1 MIKLRLKKLG
11 LIINPIAGMGG
22 RVGLKG
28 TDGLDILKKA
38 KKLGAKPQAEER
50 AVETLKR
57 LEPLKDKIELIT
69 YPEEM
74 GEKVA
79 VRCDFSP
86 GIIGT
91 LKSFNTAA
99 ADTQQAAR
107 DMSDLGVDLILFA
120 GGDGTARDIYR
131 AVGDSSVVLGIPAG
145 VKIHSAVYACNP
157 VISGDLAALFLEGK
171 IKKIIEAEVMDID
184 EENFR
189 RDIISARL
197 YGYLRIPYKNRYL
210 QRVKAGSSEDER
222 YSQEAIAFEIIK
234 NMSDEFY
241 YIIGPG
247 TTTRAIMEKL
257 NLDYSLLGVD
267 IVYRKRLAGKDLSES
282 ELLEKIEGKKA
293 KLIVTPIGGQ
303 GYLFGRGN
311 QQISPEV
318 VECVGKENII
328 IIATKQKINSLFGH
342 PLLVDTGDETADRL
356 LNDYFRVITGYREYV
371 IYKVTYMPDS

>member
-1 MIKLRLKKLG
+1 
-11 LIINPIAGMGG
+11 MGG

-28 TDGLDILKKA
+28 TDGLEILKKA
-38 KKLGAKPQAEER
+38 KKLGAKPQSEER

-69 YPEEM
+69 YPGEM
-74 GEKVA
+74 GEKAA
-79 VRCDFSP
+79 VRCGFSP
-86 GIIGT
+86 RVIGT
-91 LKSFNTAA
+91 IKSFMTAA

-107 DMSDLGVDLILFA
+107 DMSELGVDLILFA
-120 GGDGTARDIYR
+120 GGDGTARDVYS
-131 AVGDSSVVLGIPAG
+131 AVGNAMVVLGIPAG

-210 QRVKAGSSEDER
+210 QRVKTGSSEDER
-222 YSQEAIAFEIIK
+222 YSQDAIAFEIIK

-267 IVYRKRLAGKDLSES
+267 MVYRKRLVGKDLSES
-282 ELLEKIEGKKA
+282 ELLEKIKGKKA

-342 PLLVDTGDETADRL
+342 PLLVDMGDETADRL

-371 IYKVTYMPDS
+371 VYKVTDMPDS

>member
-1 MIKLRLKKLG
+1 MKKLG

-28 TDGLDILKKA
+28 TDGLDILEKA
-38 KKLGAKPQAEER
+38 KKLGAKPQSEER

-74 GEKVA
+74 GETA
-79 VRCDFSP
+79 SVRCGFSP
-86 GIIGT
+86 RIIGT
-91 LKSFNTAA
+91 IKGFMTAA

-107 DMSDLGVDLILFA
+107 NMSDLGVDLILFA

-210 QRVKAGSSEDER
+210 QRVKTGSSEDER

-247 TTTRAIMEKL
+247 TTTRAVMEKL
-257 NLDYSLLGVD
+257 NVDCSLLGVD
-267 IVYRKRLAGKDLSES
+267 MVYRKRLAGKDLSES

-342 PLLVDTGDETADRL
+342 PLLIDTGNEAADRL

-371 IYKVTYMPDS
+371 VYKVTYMPDS